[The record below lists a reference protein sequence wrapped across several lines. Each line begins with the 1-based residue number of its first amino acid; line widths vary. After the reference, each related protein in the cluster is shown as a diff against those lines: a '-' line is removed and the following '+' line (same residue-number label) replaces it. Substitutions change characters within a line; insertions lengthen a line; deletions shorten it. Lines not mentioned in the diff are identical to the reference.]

1 MIVIEFNDD
10 AVSAA
15 LSRLSAGLSDLTDPM
30 NDIGAALV
38 RSTRDRIA
46 AGVTPEGVPFA
57 PRSQATLD
65 HYAATGRTPKGGP
78 LVMEDDLRT
87 HIYHEYGP
95 DYALVG
101 SNAVQAAVMQF
112 GARQGEFGAHI
123 GKDKLGRDHFH
134 HIPWGDIP
142 ARPFLGLSDQD
153 RSDVTAE
160 LAEWLEESLR
170 GGA

>member
-1 MIVIEFNDD
+1 MIEVEFNDAEVTLALARALEALGDLREFMGD
-10 AVSAA
+10 AGEILPS
-15 LSRLSAGLSDLTDPM
+15 
-30 NDIGAALV
+30 
-38 RSTRDRIA
+38 STQDRIQR
-46 AGVTPEGVPFA
+46 GVQPDGEPFA
-57 PRSQATLD
+57 PRSPATVRRYERLGLGFGAPLNQTGQMRLGIHYEAGLD
-65 HYAATGRTPKGGP
+65 YFE
-78 LVMEDDLRT
+78 L
-87 HIYHEYGP
+87 
-95 DYALVG
+95 G

-153 RSDVTAE
+153 RSDVMAE